1 MLLERRLSAWR
12 TGLEGVLDV
21 VANAKTRNN
30 QVVASVAP
38 DLQAETEI
46 ESKVVDSTT
55 ELVPGPQVP
64 PAAA

>member
-21 VANAKTRNN
+21 VVNAKTRNS
-30 QVVASVAP
+30 QVVAPVVP
-38 DLQAETEI
+38 DLQAETET
-46 ESKVVDSTT
+46 ESKAADSTT
-55 ELVPGPQVP
+55 EPAPGPQVP